1 MKLLFTL
8 LLGAALGYTFGF
20 QDAQKHEKN
29 IFARSTSSA
38 VGKVGGSNRK
48 NMDGDLDGRME
59 RAAKQ

>member
-8 LLGAALGYTFGF
+8 LLGAALGYIFGF
-20 QDAQKHEKN
+20 KDAQTHEKN